1 MSLYERRI
9 ADLTGVVQRCAAE
22 TEALRLEN
30 QALTEAEAL
39 RLEDETVAAAIEPS
53 PDVAHANAD
62 LFVPV
67 GHFYSPIPA
76 VGEVSQDRVRIFERD
91 PALIPGIDLRLDQQW
106 VFADSLQTY
115 VADSSLARTETEAQS
130 LGRRY
135 WTDNP
140 AYAVGD
146 GLFLSLMLQSLRP
159 KQMVELGCGFS
170 SACTLDSRDRW
181 LDGEPNLVFVDPYPQ
196 LLRSLLR
203 TSDLA
208 TVEILGCRSQDLP
221 LDYARR
227 LRPDDV
233 LFVDSTHI
241 SKTGSDVNA
250 VLFDILP
257 VLAPGVI
264 VHIHDMFPGFEYPE
278 GWVMEGRAW
287 NELYAVRAFLQF
299 NSDFEILFWPSL
311 LAKLDPARMFGL
323 FPTAQENVGGALW
336 LRRRG

>member
-76 VGEVSQDRVRIFERD
+76 VGEVSQDRVRIPERD

-146 GLFLSLMLQSLRP
+146 GLFLSQMLQLLRP

-181 LDGEPNLVFVDPYPQ
+181 LDGEPNLVFVDP
-196 LLRSLLR
+196 
-203 TSDLA
+203 
-208 TVEILGCRSQDLP
+208 I
-221 LDYARR
+221 
-227 LRPDDV
+227 
-233 LFVDSTHI
+233 
-241 SKTGSDVNA
+241 
-250 VLFDILP
+250 
-257 VLAPGVI
+257 LAPG
-264 VHIHDMFPGFEYPE
+264 
-278 GWVMEGRAW
+278 GRC
-287 NELYAVRAFLQF
+287 
-299 NSDFEILFWPSL
+299 
-311 LAKLDPARMFGL
+311 FGHR
-323 FPTAQENVGGALW
+323 T
-336 LRRRG
+336 